1 MLGSPEDAPNPT
13 ILDRSHLPEA
23 SGLRSPLLERIIS
36 RISTGCV
43 WPWTFRRRFV
53 SCRRADTKRLCPE
66 RTRKSSGRTT
76 LSPAPR
82 AAKLPIGHRL
92 RRDGPRPGAPVARQ
106 APSGQGT
113 TTLTAAANCAA
124 GPRAGGRNE
133 APPGCSRSS
142 RKSRFFDEERRKRA
156 PRPVGPPPCA
166 DSVAGPAARMRAL
179 SGCPRWPNAAL
190 VPAKPAVYT

>member
-1 MLGSPEDAPNPT
+1 MPP
-13 ILDRSHLPEA
+13 IRRS
-23 SGLRSPLLERIIS
+23 SIGRI
-36 RISTGCV
+36 C
-43 WPWTFRRRFV
+43 PRRRV
-53 SCRRADTKRLCPE
+53 SAVRCWNVSSRAFPPVAYGRGLFADVLFPADGRIRKDCVPSVRASPQVHNSVASTACREVADRPQA
-66 RTRKSSGRTT
+66 
-76 LSPAPR
+76 SP
-82 AAKLPIGHRL
+82 GW
-92 RRDGPRPGAPVARQ
+92 PRPGAPVARQ

-166 DSVAGPAARMRAL
+166 DSAAGPAARMRAL

-190 VPAKPAVYT
+190 VPAKPSVYT